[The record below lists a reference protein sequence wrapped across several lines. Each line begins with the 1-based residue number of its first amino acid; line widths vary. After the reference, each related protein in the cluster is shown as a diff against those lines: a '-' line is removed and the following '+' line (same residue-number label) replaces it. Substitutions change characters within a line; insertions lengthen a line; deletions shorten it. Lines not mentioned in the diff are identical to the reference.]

1 MDNESAVRAGPHL
14 GLLPR
19 RVAQAEQAAGG
30 RLGVQLRARLHAVV
44 RAAAVRAVARLRA
57 HLPPPAPAHL
67 HSPDFLRA
75 MGARHQLHGQC
86 GEGHDNKEEVGQ
98 LQVAEEKN

>member
-1 MDNESAVRAGPHL
+1 MTSCRAAL
-14 GLLPR
+14 SR
-19 RVAQAEQAAGG
+19 RS
-30 RLGVQLRARLHAVV
+30 RR
-44 RAAAVRAVARLRA
+44 RAAASGCSCGHDFTLWSAPPQCEQWRASVRTCPRR
-57 HLPPPAPAHL
+57 PPAHL